1 MNPSDDFQRKI
12 DAILAVQALH
22 DERIQALIRAAEQQ
36 QKNLDQLDDTVAS
49 LAESMIELRESH
61 KATENHQRYLDERVD
76 RLVSAIG
83 EFVRKQN

>member
-1 MNPSDDFQRKI
+1 M
-12 DAILAVQALH
+12 QAAYG
-22 DERIQALIRAAEQQ
+22 ERIQAVIRAAERQ

-61 KATENHQRYLDERVD
+61 KATENHQRYLDERGD
-76 RLVSAIG
+76 RLVGAIG